1 MSLRRWL
8 RWRRDEEL
16 DEEIDTHLELEIRA
30 NVDRGLTAEQAR
42 TAALRTFGN
51 RTQLKEKTR
60 EANPFFNM
68 QTFVRD
74 VLFGLRMIRR
84 SPGFAAA
91 ATVSLALGIGANTL
105 IFSVV
110 DSTLLKPL
118 PFPNSDR
125 LVILWNIADQS
136 RPDVLGTSSIPRY
149 YAFRDKARSF
159 ESVGAFN
166 GFACG
171 SRNLGFDE
179 YGVPSERILGQTL
192 SPSMFRT
199 LGVTPVM
206 GRTFTDEEDRA
217 DNIAPVMLISHRTWQ
232 RRFGGKANVLGK
244 TLTLN
249 HVPTTVIGV
258 LPADFDFFGD
268 NLEFFAPLCLT
279 RAQELSRIGG
289 NTVVAR
295 LKPGVS
301 IEKAQAEVDA
311 ISAQLA
317 ASDPA
322 RHQGIG
328 TRVELLQRA
337 TARSF
342 NSNGQP
348 YGDYGSPLLI
358 LQGAVAFVL
367 LIACANVAGLLLART
382 ASRRGEIAL
391 RLALGASRW
400 RVIRQM
406 MTESLPIAALGGTLG
421 VALSWVGLRLFL
433 TTAPPGFP
441 RLDHIALDGRVLAFT
456 AVAVLLTTVLFAVIP
471 AVQASKVPLL
481 DPLTESGRS
490 GGTAG
495 AGRQRGRSLL
505 VTGQVAL
512 ALVLLI
518 GAGLMINSFVRVI
531 RHDLGADP
539 TNLLTFD
546 FRWPWPVSEGIKPL
560 AERYRDMSL
569 WEVSPAPAL
578 AFDRVYARLQTLPG
592 VVSVA
597 AVSVSPFA
605 SESLSMPFLIEGRPE
620 PTVPGIRGEGRI
632 ETRQIADYA
641 AVTPGFFATMKIP
654 LLAGRDFDARD
665 TSDRPFV
672 TIINRTMARR
682 YFGND
687 DPIGQRIRL
696 DFVPNEPQ
704 REIVGVVGDMFSGP
718 LQPEHQ
724 PAIYVPHVQQT
735 SRFAGPWV
743 YQRIGMYFVV
753 RTAAE
758 PMQLVPSL
766 KRAVA
771 EVDPATPV
779 ANPATIEESI
789 DSQIRHLRL
798 YMLLLGIFG
807 GVAAI
812 LAATGIYGVMAYSVA
827 ERTREIGIRMAL
839 GARAHD
845 VLVMIL
851 QQATWIVGVGLV
863 FGLAGAFA
871 VTRLIRSTLFDVTPT
886 DPPTFVVVSLA
897 LLVIAA
903 LASLIPTRRAT
914 AVDPTIALKSD

>member
-1 MSLRRWL
+1 
-8 RWRRDEEL
+8 
-16 DEEIDTHLELEIRA
+16 
-30 NVDRGLTAEQAR
+30 
-42 TAALRTFGN
+42 
-51 RTQLKEKTR
+51 
-60 EANPFFNM
+60 
-68 QTFVRD
+68 
-74 VLFGLRMIRR
+74 
-84 SPGFAAA
+84 
-91 ATVSLALGIGANTL
+91 
-105 IFSVV
+105 
-110 DSTLLKPL
+110 
-118 PFPNSDR
+118 
-125 LVILWNIADQS
+125 
-136 RPDVLGTSSIPRY
+136 
-149 YAFRDKARSF
+149 
-159 ESVGAFN
+159 
-166 GFACG
+166 
-171 SRNLGFDE
+171 
-179 YGVPSERILGQTL
+179 
-192 SPSMFRT
+192 
-199 LGVTPVM
+199 
-206 GRTFTDEEDRA
+206 
-217 DNIAPVMLISHRTWQ
+217 
-232 RRFGGKANVLGK
+232 
-244 TLTLN
+244 
-249 HVPTTVIGV
+249 V

-268 NLEFFAPLCLT
+268 DLEFFAPLCLT
-279 RAQELSRIGG
+279 RAQELSRIGA

-295 LKPGVS
+295 LKPCVS
-301 IEKAQAEVDA
+301 ISEAQAEVDG

-328 TRVELLQRA
+328 TRVEPLQRA
-337 TARSF
+337 TARSL

-400 RVIRQM
+400 RVVRQM
-406 MTESLPIAALGGTLG
+406 MTESLPIAVLGGTLG
-421 VALSWVGLRLFL
+421 VLLSWAGLRLFL

-441 RLDHIALDGRVLAFT
+441 RLDHISLDGRVLAFT
-456 AVAVLLTTVLFAVIP
+456 AVAVVVTTALFAVMP
-471 AVQASKVPLL
+471 AVQATKGAIL

-490 GGTAG
+490 GTAG

-505 VTGQVAL
+505 VTGQIAL

-578 AFDRVYARLQTLPG
+578 TFDRVHARLQTLPG

-597 AVSVSPFA
+597 AVSMSPFG
-605 SESLSMPFLIEGRPE
+605 SESLSMPFLIEGRPA
-620 PTVPGIRGEGRI
+620 PTAPRIRGEGRI
-632 ETRQIADYA
+632 ETQQIADYA

-654 LLAGRDFDARD
+654 LLAGRDFDAHD
-665 TSDRPFV
+665 TADRPFV

-687 DPIGQRIRL
+687 DPLGKRIRL

-704 REIVGVVGDMFSGP
+704 REVVGVVGDMSSGP

-724 PAIYVPHVQQT
+724 PTIYVPHVQQT

-753 RTAAE
+753 RTSGE
-758 PMQLVPSL
+758 PMQLLPSL

-779 ANPATIEESI
+779 ATPATIEESI

-807 GVAAI
+807 GVAAM

-839 GARAHD
+839 GARARD
-845 VLVMIL
+845 VLVMVL

-863 FGLAGAFA
+863 LGLVGALA

-886 DPPTFVVVSLA
+886 DPPTFVVVSLT
-897 LLVIAA
+897 LLLIAA
-903 LASLIPTRRAT
+903 IASLIPTRRAT
-914 AVDPTIALKSD
+914 AVDPTIALKSE

>member
-1 MSLRRWL
+1 
-8 RWRRDEEL
+8 
-16 DEEIDTHLELEIRA
+16 
-30 NVDRGLTAEQAR
+30 
-42 TAALRTFGN
+42 
-51 RTQLKEKTR
+51 
-60 EANPFFNM
+60 
-68 QTFVRD
+68 
-74 VLFGLRMIRR
+74 
-84 SPGFAAA
+84 
-91 ATVSLALGIGANTL
+91 
-105 IFSVV
+105 
-110 DSTLLKPL
+110 
-118 PFPNSDR
+118 
-125 LVILWNIADQS
+125 
-136 RPDVLGTSSIPRY
+136 
-149 YAFRDKARSF
+149 
-159 ESVGAFN
+159 
-166 GFACG
+166 
-171 SRNLGFDE
+171 
-179 YGVPSERILGQTL
+179 
-192 SPSMFRT
+192 
-199 LGVTPVM
+199 VTPVI

-217 DNIAPVMLISHRTWQ
+217 DNIAPVILISHRTWQ
-232 RRFGGKANVLGK
+232 RRFGGEPDVLGK
-244 TLTLN
+244 TLILN

-268 NLEFFAPLCLT
+268 DLEFFAPLCLT
-279 RAQELSRIGG
+279 RAQELSRLGG
-289 NTVVAR
+289 NTIVAR

-301 IEKAQAEVDA
+301 IQEAQAEVDG

-317 ASDPA
+317 ATDPA

-328 TRVELLQRA
+328 TRVEPLQRA
-337 TARSF
+337 SARSLT
-342 NSNGQP
+342 SNGQP

-400 RVIRQM
+400 RIIRQL
-406 MTESLPIAALGGTLG
+406 MTESLPIAVLGGTLG
-421 VALSWVGLRLFL
+421 VALSWAGLRLFL

-441 RLDHIALDGRVLAFT
+441 RLDHISLDGRVLAFT
-456 AVAVLLTTVLFAVIP
+456 AVAVLVTTVLFAVMP
-471 AVQASKVPLL
+471 ALQATKVTLL
-481 DPLTESGRS
+481 DPLTESGR

-512 ALVLLI
+512 ALILLI

-531 RHDLGADP
+531 KHDLGADP

-560 AERYRDMSL
+560 SERYRDMSL
-569 WEVSPAPAL
+569 WEVSPTPAL
-578 AFDRVYARLQTLPG
+578 TFDRVHARLQTLPG

-597 AVSVSPFA
+597 AVSTSPF
-605 SESLSMPFLIEGRPE
+605 SSQSLTMPFLIEGQPA
-620 PTVPGIRGEGRI
+620 PTAPSLRGEGRI
-632 ETRQIADYA
+632 ETQQTVDYS
-641 AVTPGFFATMKIP
+641 AVTPGFFATMRIP
-654 LLAGRDFDARD
+654 LLAGRDFDLHD
-665 TSDRPFV
+665 TADRPFV
-672 TIINRTMARR
+672 TIINRTMAHR
-682 YFGND
+682 YFGNQ
-687 DPIGQRIRL
+687 DPLGKRIRL

-735 SRFAGPWV
+735 SRFAGPFV

-753 RTAAE
+753 RTSGE
-758 PMQLVPSL
+758 PMQLLPSL

-779 ANPATIEESI
+779 ANPATIEQAI

-807 GVAAI
+807 GVAAM

-839 GARAHD
+839 GARARD
-845 VLVMIL
+845 VLLMIL
-851 QQATWIVGVGLV
+851 QQATWIIGVGLV
-863 FGLAGAFA
+863 LGLAGAFV
-871 VTRLIRSTLFDVTPT
+871 VTRLIRSVLFDLTPT
-886 DPPTFVVVSLA
+886 DPPTFVIVSLA
-897 LLVIAA
+897 LLLIAA
-903 LASLIPTRRAT
+903 VASLIPTRRAT
-914 AVDPTIALKSD
+914 AVDPTIALKAE

>member
-301 IEKAQAEVDA
+301 IEKAQAEVRHIGTACRKRSCPSPGDRHAGRAAPTRHCAELQQQRPA
-311 ISAQLA
+311 IWRLRLTT
-317 ASDPA
+317 SDPA
-322 RHQGIG
+322 GRGG
-328 TRVELLQRA
+328 VRA
-337 TARSF
+337 AH
-342 NSNGQP
+342 
-348 YGDYGSPLLI
+348 
-358 LQGAVAFVL
+358 
-367 LIACANVAGLLLART
+367 
-382 ASRRGEIAL
+382 
-391 RLALGASRW
+391 RL
-400 RVIRQM
+400 
-406 MTESLPIAALGGTLG
+406 
-421 VALSWVGLRLFL
+421 
-433 TTAPPGFP
+433 
-441 RLDHIALDGRVLAFT
+441 
-456 AVAVLLTTVLFAVIP
+456 
-471 AVQASKVPLL
+471 
-481 DPLTESGRS
+481 
-490 GGTAG
+490 
-495 AGRQRGRSLL
+495 RQRGRPAAGPYGKSPRRNRAAPCA
-505 VTGQVAL
+505 GRQPVARDSSDDDREPPDCC
-512 ALVLLI
+512 I
-518 GAGLMINSFVRVI
+518 GWDPGRGPFVG
-531 RHDLGADP
+531 GA
-539 TNLLTFD
+539 
-546 FRWPWPVSEGIKPL
+546 S
-560 AERYRDMSL
+560 
-569 WEVSPAPAL
+569 
-578 AFDRVYARLQTLPG
+578 TLPDDGAAWISASRSHCARWSSAG
-592 VVSVA
+592 VYGSGRSLDDRALCGDTGCAGQQGAASRSVD
-597 AVSVSPFA
+597 
-605 SESLSMPFLIEGRPE
+605 G
-620 PTVPGIRGEGRI
+620 
-632 ETRQIADYA
+632 
-641 AVTPGFFATMKIP
+641 
-654 LLAGRDFDARD
+654 
-665 TSDRPFV
+665 
-672 TIINRTMARR
+672 
-682 YFGND
+682 
-687 DPIGQRIRL
+687 IGQ
-696 DFVPNEPQ
+696 
-704 REIVGVVGDMFSGP
+704 
-718 LQPEHQ
+718 
-724 PAIYVPHVQQT
+724 
-735 SRFAGPWV
+735 
-743 YQRIGMYFVV
+743 
-753 RTAAE
+753 
-758 PMQLVPSL
+758 
-766 KRAVA
+766 KR
-771 EVDPATPV
+771 
-779 ANPATIEESI
+779 
-789 DSQIRHLRL
+789 RHGR
-798 YMLLLGIFG
+798 GR
-807 GVAAI
+807 
-812 LAATGIYGVMAYSVA
+812 SS
-827 ERTREIGIRMAL
+827 TRA
-839 GARAHD
+839 
-845 VLVMIL
+845 
-851 QQATWIVGVGLV
+851 
-863 FGLAGAFA
+863 
-871 VTRLIRSTLFDVTPT
+871 
-886 DPPTFVVVSLA
+886 
-897 LLVIAA
+897 
-903 LASLIPTRRAT
+903 
-914 AVDPTIALKSD
+914 